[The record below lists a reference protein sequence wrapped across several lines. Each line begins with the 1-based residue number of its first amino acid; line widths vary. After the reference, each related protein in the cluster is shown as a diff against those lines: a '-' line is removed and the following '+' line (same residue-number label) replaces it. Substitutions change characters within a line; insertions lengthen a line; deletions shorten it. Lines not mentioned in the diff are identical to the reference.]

1 MPQDDLDDEEPAG
14 PQDDVS
20 DSLAEQEQAGEET
33 IEGNPL
39 HDSGPG
45 DEEPESPEGSEPFV
59 AAKPVAEKRI
69 DPLRVM
75 EAALFLG
82 NKSLAYPELALVA
95 KTSVRKARELAEKL
109 RAEYESRDGSLEITV
124 STEGV
129 ALQVKPDY
137 LSPVSHM
144 SKEVD
149 ISRKGTKMLS
159 LIAKK
164 GHMLQSE
171 LKRYFRGEIYAY
183 IHELK
188 DRGYITSDKHGATR
202 LLKPTEKFRESFQ
215 MGGAQA

>member
-1 MPQDDLDDEEPAG
+1 MP
-14 PQDDVS
+14 
-20 DSLAEQEQAGEET
+20 
-33 IEGNPL
+33 
-39 HDSGPG
+39 
-45 DEEPESPEGSEPFV
+45 
-59 AAKPVAEKRI
+59 EKKFY
-69 DPLRVM
+69 PLRVM

-82 NKSLAYPELALVA
+82 NKAMAFPELALVA

-124 STEGV
+124 SAEGV
-129 ALQVKPDY
+129 ALQVKNDY

-149 ISRKGTKMLS
+149 LSRKGTKMLS

-164 GHMLQSE
+164 GKMLQSE

-202 LLKPTEKFRESFQ
+202 MLKPTEKFKESFQ
-215 MGGAQA
+215 MGGTQA

>member
-1 MPQDDLDDEEPAG
+1 MPEDLDDDEIPEG
-14 PQDDVS
+14 PGEDVPVP
-20 DSLAEQEQAGEET
+20 LEEQEQVGENT

-39 HDSGPG
+39 KDDGP
-45 DEEPESPEGSEPFV
+45 DDEPELPEGSLPFEG
-59 AAKPVAEKRI
+59 KPVLPEKKF

-95 KTSVRKARELAEKL
+95 KTSVKKARDLAEKL
-109 RAEYESRDGSLEITV
+109 RAEYASRGGSLEVVI
-124 STEGV
+124 SSDGV
-129 ALQVKPDY
+129 ALQVKSDY
-137 LSPVSHM
+137 LSPVSHL

-149 ISRKGTKMLS
+149 LSRKGTKMLS

-202 LLKPTEKFRESFQ
+202 LLKPTEKFKESFQ
-215 MGGAQA
+215 MGAT